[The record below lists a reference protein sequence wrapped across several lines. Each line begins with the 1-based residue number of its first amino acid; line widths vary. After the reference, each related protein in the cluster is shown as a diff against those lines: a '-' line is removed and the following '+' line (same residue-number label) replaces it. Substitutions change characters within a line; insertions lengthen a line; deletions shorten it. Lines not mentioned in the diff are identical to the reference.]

1 MHWEWQRWCQELSLT
16 DKQFAGPLQHV
27 VVPYFSTGVVRLKTL
42 DITGSFFLGEGAKT
56 HIPFDR
62 SICPSRVRLLDCSV
76 TKLMALHLHRV
87 QIAMCG
93 GARACTVHRIL
104 SVCLPF
110 YNLEPCFCVA
120 HERKA
125 GWSWLVGYGLGQDSF
140 LSCERGTRNISFW
153 NLQKQFR

>member
-104 SVCLPF
+104 SVSPF
-110 YNLEPCFCVA
+110 LQFRTVFLCCP
-120 HERKA
+120 RTQ
-125 GWSWLVGYGLGQDSF
+125 SWLVLVGWVWI
-140 LSCERGTRNISFW
+140 GTRFFSFV
-153 NLQKQFR
+153 